1 MDINDHEGGI
11 LPSGKKA
18 PGRHHYL
25 CLASWQRGRRDDF
38 IDQDI
43 ICDIFNDSVATK
55 TTTTKTRQSVRTK
68 LQRLFR
74 AFSLLKITMYTANLF
89 DNILFMSIVMLTK
102 F

>member
-18 PGRHHYL
+18 PGLHHYL

-38 IDQDI
+38 VDQDKI
-43 ICDIFNDSVATK
+43 GDIFDDSVATK
-55 TTTTKTRQSVRTK
+55 TTTTKTRQSVRTT

-74 AFSLLKITMYTANLF
+74 AFSLLKIPMYTANLF
-89 DNILFMSIVMLTK
+89 DNILFMSIVMSTK

>member
-1 MDINDHEGGI
+1 M
-11 LPSGKKA
+11 
-18 PGRHHYL
+18 RHHYL
-25 CLASWQRGRRDDF
+25 YLASWQPGRWDDF
-38 IDQDI
+38 VDQDMI
-43 ICDIFNDSVATK
+43 DGIFDDSVATK

-89 DNILFMSIVMLTK
+89 DNILFMSIVMSTK